1 LASITHALVRAV
13 NQAGGIFSV
22 TLVYDSITGV
32 IATCLIVNST
42 GVARTI
48 TIGTF
53 TGSIPDGTNRVFV
66 IGAQVMKNL
75 TDKVPSIDMR
85 SA

>member
-1 LASITHALVRAV
+1 MASVTHVLISVR

-32 IATCLIVNST
+32 ISACTIVNST
-42 GVARTI
+42 GVAKTI

-53 TGSIPDGTNRVFV
+53 TASIPNGTNRIFA
-66 IGAQVMKNL
+66 IGAQTMAHL